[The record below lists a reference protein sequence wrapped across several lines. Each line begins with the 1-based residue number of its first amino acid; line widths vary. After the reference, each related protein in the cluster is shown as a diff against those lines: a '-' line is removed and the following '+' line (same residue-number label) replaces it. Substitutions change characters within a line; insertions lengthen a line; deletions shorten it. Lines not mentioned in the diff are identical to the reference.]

1 MRHGR
6 CAKAAEAE
14 GAVPVAAVVE
24 GLGAV
29 VVAAAV
35 AAVVA
40 ADMEEAAVVAG
51 DAITSA
57 CLSPD
62 SSSIDADDRAL
73 VKGFAFAND
82 QTNRKR

>member
-40 ADMEEAAVVAG
+40 ADMEEPGTRSLAP
-51 DAITSA
+51 A
-57 CLSPD
+57 CPRIAPQSMRMIVPL
-62 SSSIDADDRAL
+62 
-73 VKGFAFAND
+73 
-82 QTNRKR
+82 